1 MNVVSQLQLGKFV
14 SEIKGGQIVVAP
26 QDLLCVID

>member
-1 MNVVSQLQLGKFV
+1 MSYPNCSLEKYV

>member
-1 MNVVSQLQLGKFV
+1 MLYPNCSLKKFV